1 MCKPTSSESCVTLA
15 QYFEKGCRLAR
26 DVCGA
31 EDLRGR
37 SNKNIMGYGPYPTSV
52 LFIFL
57 YFSLLD
63 D

>member
-37 SNKNIMGYGPYPTSV
+37 SNKNIMGYGPLPYLSLV
-52 LFIFL
+52 
-57 YFSLLD
+57 YFSIFFVIR
-63 D
+63 